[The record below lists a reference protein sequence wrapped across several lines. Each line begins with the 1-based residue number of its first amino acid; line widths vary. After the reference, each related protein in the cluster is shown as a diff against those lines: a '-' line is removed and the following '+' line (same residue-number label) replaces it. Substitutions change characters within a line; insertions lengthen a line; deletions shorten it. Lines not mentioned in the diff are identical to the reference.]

1 MDLRKPSSVNA
12 ILGGCITV
20 LLLCRPTLGVIIHP
34 VDEGAIFDAPAPA
47 VVGAWGSTGSCV
59 AIAPNYVVTAKH
71 VSTTTNGAAV
81 HIAGKTYYATNT
93 VDHDSADLR
102 VARIVTAN
110 NAPANLTQYVSPYM
124 GDGELLFEN
133 MVIGGVGKVR
143 GESLMSEGVVYGYR
157 WADNTTGEV
166 RFGVNRVDSIAPNVT
181 MSLIRA
187 DFDGPY
193 DMDNLEGE
201 SIPAG
206 GDSGGG
212 WFARENDQWW
222 LMGISRSVSNNGPE
236 AWFRDPADPTTP
248 DADTTLALRVSS
260 YTEWLF
266 QNISLGRILEG
277 DLNLDGTVDGA
288 DAAILQSNY
297 GSDQSTLLWTDGDLT
312 GDGKVTF
319 NDAWLLLQN
328 YGATSAPIPDV
339 PEPTTAM
346 LLISAAA
353 MLLRRRR

>member
-1 MDLRKPSSVNA
+1 MLKPSSVNA

-20 LLLCRPTLGVIIHP
+20 LLLCRSTLGVIIHP
-34 VDEGAIFDAPAPA
+34 VDEEVIFDAPAPA

-59 AIAPNYVVTAKH
+59 AIAPNYVATARH
-71 VSTTTNGAAV
+71 VSTATDGAAV
-81 HIAGKTYYATNT
+81 RIAGKTYYATNT

-110 NAPANLTQYVSPYM
+110 NAPANLTEYASPYL
-124 GDGELLFEN
+124 GEDELLFDN

-166 RFGVNRVDSIAPNVT
+166 RFGVNRVDSFAPQQA
-181 MSLIRA
+181 MHMIRA

-222 LMGISRSVSNNGPE
+222 LIGISRSVSSSEPE
-236 AWFRDPADPTTP
+236 AWFRDPEAVTKP
-248 DADTTLALRVSS
+248 DADTTLALRVSR

-297 GSDQSTLLWTDGDLT
+297 GSDQSNLLWTDGDLT
-312 GDGKVTF
+312 ADGKVTF
-319 NDAWLLLQN
+319 DDAWLLLQN

-339 PEPTTAM
+339 PEPTTSM